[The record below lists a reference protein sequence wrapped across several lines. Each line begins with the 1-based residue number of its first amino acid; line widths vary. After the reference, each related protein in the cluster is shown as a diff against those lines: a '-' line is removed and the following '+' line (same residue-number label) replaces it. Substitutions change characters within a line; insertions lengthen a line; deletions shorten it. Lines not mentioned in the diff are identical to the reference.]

1 MLITDKYVYIL
12 IKKEEDESGNHG
24 TDIKKIKET
33 NTDKISKLSAI
44 ICPRLLFSSLFD
56 KFEQKY
62 AYLSEKNLWNQ
73 YKVLIKE

>member
-12 IKKEEDESGNHG
+12 IKKEEDESG

-44 ICPRLLFSSLFD
+44 VCPRLLFSSLFD
-56 KFEQKY
+56 KF
-62 AYLSEKNLWNQ
+62 
-73 YKVLIKE
+73 